1 MLLLLGNNTRAG
13 KGYATWAMALVYML
27 VLFGVH
33 IHDIYAQHNELE
45 LRYADLQ
52 NGTIDESV
60 FTRAVLKVSAGQ
72 GSVSDSISTLQKY
85 KDKVHQPKN
94 STEVYDRIALL
105 AEMTAQYDIA
115 IENYTRVVDQRPVND
130 RTRYDT
136 LLKLAALYFNKGNFK
151 EALLATK
158 QILLGARQD
167 EVLHRAHILQAR
179 IEGYA
184 VDFSAS
190 IQKLQRFIEQNPTSP
205 QLRLAYTTLAEL
217 HQRTGNVDALART
230 EHTITTE
237 FPHSIE
243 AHYEYSNSVSSIIN
257 FPLPLTLLYSN
268 ISGIHAHPF
277 TDTQAASENSDV
289 AVHTALS
296 ESSAHTA
303 AHAPTRSSATH
314 VSSVVS
320 VHTAPLSGSLLSAS
334 SVPNSSAIIK
344 IQAGFFRNRAYA
356 HTLQEKIANLGLK
369 TLIDQEDT
377 EGGTRYK
384 VQVLVNE
391 SDYPSVRNT
400 LDAHNIKGF
409 VVK

>member
-1 MLLLLGNNTRAG
+1 
-13 KGYATWAMALVYML
+13 ML

-33 IHDIYAQHNELE
+33 VHDIYAQHNELE

-52 NGTIDESV
+52 NGTIDEAV
-60 FTRAVLKVSAGQ
+60 FTRAVLKVSAEQ
-72 GSVSDSISTLQKY
+72 GSVHDSISTLQKY

-130 RTRYDT
+130 RTRYET

-151 EALLATK
+151 EALFATK
-158 QILLGARQD
+158 QVLLGARQD
-167 EVLHRAHILQAR
+167 KTLHRAHILQAR

-190 IQKLQRFIEQNPTSP
+190 IQKLQWFIDQNPTSSH
-205 QLRLAYTTLAEL
+205 LRLAYVTLAEL
-217 HQRTGNVDALART
+217 YQRNGDVDALART
-230 EHTITTE
+230 QRTITTE

-268 ISGIHAHPF
+268 INGAH
-277 TDTQAASENSDV
+277 THSVADTQAAPANSGAIQTV
-289 AVHTALS
+289 VHADS
-296 ESSAHTA
+296 MAHTA
-303 AHAPTRSSATH
+303 AHAPTGSSATDVPST
-314 VSSVVS
+314 VSI
-320 VHTAPLSGSLLSAS
+320 HTAPLSATSVSAS
-334 SVPNSSAIIK
+334 SAPTSSAIIR

-356 HTLQEKIANLGLK
+356 HTLQERLAGLGLK
-369 TLIDQEDT
+369 TLINQEYT
-377 EGGTRYK
+377 GGSVGYK
-384 VQVLVNE
+384 VQVLMSE
-391 SDYPSVRNT
+391 SDYPSVRNI
-400 LDAHNIKGF
+400 LNAHNIKGF
-409 VVK
+409 IVK